1 MTDTTPNTIP
11 DPPYVPPVPAP
22 PVPEPVP
29 DPYIAPRDAS
39 ALRTPA
45 TGETATTVAVTSG
58 SFMTVTMPDVTAV
71 ETDAETESR
80 RGVSEVKNLREA
92 APVVDTY
99 AVEVLHDIRDLF
111 TKLVGHLGI

>member
-45 TGETATTVAVTSG
+45 TGETATTDVAIG
-58 SFMTVTMPDVTAV
+58 TVTMPDVTAV

>member
-45 TGETATTVAVTSG
+45 TGETATPAEDFEARLTRVLKAG
-58 SFMTVTMPDVTAV
+58 V
-71 ETDAETESR
+71 ETDAETEISA
-80 RGVSEVKNLREA
+80 VEAEVKNLREA